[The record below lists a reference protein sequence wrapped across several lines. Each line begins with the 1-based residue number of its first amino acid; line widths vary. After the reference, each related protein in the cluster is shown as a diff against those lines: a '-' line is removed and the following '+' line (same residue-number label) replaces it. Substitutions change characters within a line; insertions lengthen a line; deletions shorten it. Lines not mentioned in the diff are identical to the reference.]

1 VTTDHEVP
9 VAQEWFVHQRV
20 VDGPTLVT
28 EPGSSLLLQTQG
40 TELRRRRDE
49 DHDDR
54 ARASR
59 QCTSAAMG
67 DRRT

>member
-28 EPGSSLLLQTQG
+28 EPHVHPLLRCKVWLVPSGAFAKWQG
-40 TELRRRRDE
+40 GFRHREPN
-49 DHDDR
+49 
-54 ARASR
+54 
-59 QCTSAAMG
+59 G
-67 DRRT
+67 